1 MTQNDLQK
9 TNKAVNSVTT
19 QICKLYPPDMRLTL
33 VSLCL
38 DKMPRN
44 DFMRKIDLVT
54 DRIVSM
60 GLARPRNDT
69 SLLHLF
75 VQKRDERARAAFG

>member
-1 MTQNDLQK
+1 MIH
-9 TNKAVNSVTT
+9 
-19 QICKLYPPDMRLTL
+19 QICELYPPDVRETL
-33 VSLCL
+33 ISLCL
-38 DKMPRN
+38 DRIPRK
-44 DFMRKIDLVT
+44 DFISRIDLVT

-75 VQKRDERARAAFG
+75 VQKRDERARAALG